1 MRLRSCGPVTGS
13 RTGVGRDG
21 PERWT
26 MTNEPP
32 KPPPG
37 DKQVLE
43 ALLRLAQE
51 VPRGEV
57 AADLDD
63 PELQALI
70 DRTLAP
76 YIGVLTPKALE
87 QARATLAV
95 VFTTHPR
102 AVEALERQRRPPAAG
117 SGVVVKRGAE
127 SLAQAAEELRRAG
140 NEGKGR

>member
-1 MRLRSCGPVTGS
+1 MST
-13 RTGVGRDG
+13 
-21 PERWT
+21 EH
-26 MTNEPP
+26 P
-32 KPPPG
+32 KPPRG
-37 DKQVLE
+37 DEPTLE
-43 ALLRLAQE
+43 AILRLAEQL
-51 VPRGEV
+51 PRGEA

-70 DRTLAP
+70 DRAVAP
-76 YIGVLTPKALE
+76 YVGVLTPKAME

-102 AVEALERQRRPPAAG
+102 AVEALERQRRRPSAAG

-140 NEGKGR
+140 NRGKGR